1 MPPDGGLVEV
11 DESPD
16 GVPHQGGHEHG
27 VQADVVVVEDVPL
40 EKINSHLSARTGCA
54 GTFFLLQLHSVV
66 AEFRKAAREPLQ
78 QHAFVTQSN
87 SLSETTC
94 GPAAFLDSILT
105 VAMSA
110 GTSAATGS
118 QRKIANFLLKIC
130 KISTEF
136 FYYTKAVSQ
145 VNFFRLFFEPFF

>member
-1 MPPDGGLVEV
+1 MCRN
-11 DESPD
+11 
-16 GVPHQGGHEHG
+16 
-27 VQADVVVVEDVPL
+27 
-40 EKINSHLSARTGCA
+40 I
-54 GTFFLLQLHSVV
+54 FLLQLHSVV
-66 AEFRKAAREPLQ
+66 AEFRKAREPLQ

-145 VNFFRLFFEPFF
+145 VNFFRLFFEPFFEHFEFFIAYIFDSQNLQVAKGLFESQSDP